1 MASNQLLSPTF
12 LFRFSVPCLHRKVIW
27 SENSGSQLDEACR
40 LPSFG
45 AAFGQGPAFADLRA
59 AWNENGLSFWL
70 QVAGK
75 KQPPWCR
82 PDRLEDNDGLHIW
95 IDTRD
100 THNIHR
106 ASRFCHRFA
115 FFPAG
120 GGRSFDQPLEAQMLI
135 NRARENASPV
145 PERMLQVRSEKRVDG
160 YRLDCHIPAAAL
172 TGFDPN
178 DYTRLGFFY
187 LVQDRELGWQTFSV
201 DNAFPFDEDPSVWGT
216 LELVEEG

>member
-1 MASNQLLSPTF
+1 MSTDQLLSPTF
-12 LFRFSVPCLHRKVIW
+12 LFRFSTACQRRDVIW
-27 SENSGSQLDEACR
+27 DAKKGSQLDESCR
-40 LPSFG
+40 FPSFG
-45 AAFGQGPAFADLRA
+45 ASLEQHPGFADIRA
-59 AWNENGLSFWL
+59 AWNETGLSFSV
-70 QVAGK
+70 QVNGK
-75 KQPPWCR
+75 KQQPWCR
-82 PDRLEDNDGLHIW
+82 PDRVEDSDGLHIW

-120 GGRSFDQPLEAQMLI
+120 GGRKLDEPLEAQLLI

-145 PERMLQVRSEKRVDG
+145 PEGMLQVRSEKRVDG
-160 YRLDCHIPAAAL
+160 YVLDCHIPAAAL
-172 TGFDPN
+172 TGFDAS

-216 LELVEEG
+216 LELKD